1 MFGLVD
7 CNNFFASCERL
18 FHPELMHKPVV
29 VLSNNDGCV
38 VARSNEAKRLGI
50 KMGQPL
56 FQIRDWVDSG
66 KVVAFSS
73 NYALY
78 SDLSRRVHNTLKSL
92 VPKTEVYSIDES
104 FIDLSELK
112 IADYKE
118 YASRIRSVIT
128 QHTGIPVSVG
138 ISQTKTLAKLATE
151 LCKQYPKLR
160 GVCFMCREED
170 ILKVL
175 KKTPVGEIWGIGRR
189 YSKMLNERRINTAF
203 DFYNLPESWVQSWM
217 TSVSVKTWRELHGE
231 AVIEFND
238 HYRDKQRICTSRSFD
253 HEISD
258 MEQLKEQLAIFA
270 SQSAEKLRKQGDVCG
285 EILIFLR
292 TNYFRKN
299 VPQYTDCLPVVL
311 PMDTDSTIEIVK
323 AVSENLPRIFRKE
336 VAYKKAGVVLS
347 RIHSKSALQTTMFEG
362 YNVEKQTKIMQ
373 IMDGA
378 KKKWGSNVLNVAAVG
393 SQHIASSKNYLS
405 REYTTRWDDILEI
418 S

>member
-1 MFGLVD
+1 MYGLVD

-18 FHPELMHKPVV
+18 FHPELRFQPIV

-56 FQIRDWVDSG
+56 FQIREWVDSG

-78 SDLSRRVHNTLKSL
+78 GDLSRRVHNTLKAL
-92 VPKTEVYSIDES
+92 VPSTEIYSIDES
-104 FIDLSELK
+104 FINLSELK
-112 IADYKE
+112 ISDYRE
-118 YASRIRSVIT
+118 YALKIKSVVT

-138 ISQTKTLAKLATE
+138 ISHTKTLAKIATE
-151 LCKQYPKLR
+151 LCKQYPKLQ
-160 GVCFMCREED
+160 GVCFMYREED

-175 KKTPVGEIWGIGRR
+175 KKMPVGEVWGIGKR
-189 YSKMLNERRINTAF
+189 YTKMLNERRINTAF
-203 DFYNLPESWVQSWM
+203 DFYNLPESWVRSWM
-217 TSVSVKTWRELHGE
+217 TSVGVKTWRELHGE
-231 AVIEFND
+231 AVIEFHD
-238 HYRDKQRICTSRSFD
+238 HFRDKQQICTSRSFD

-258 MEQLKEQLAIFA
+258 MELLKEQLAIFA

-299 VPQYTDCLPVVL
+299 ISQYADSLPVVL

-323 AVSENLPRIFRKE
+323 AVVDNLPRIFRKN
-336 VAYKKAGVVLS
+336 VAYKKAGVILS
-347 RIHSKSALQTTMFEG
+347 RIHTKSSLQTTMFEG
-362 YNVEKQTKIMQ
+362 YDVEKQTKIMQ

-378 KKKWGSNVLNVAAVG
+378 KKKWGTNVLNVAAVG
-393 SQHIASSKNYLS
+393 SQQVASNKNYLS
-405 REYTTRWDDILEI
+405 REYTTRWNDILEI